1 MPNKIKTYIV
11 HRLVVADI
19 DLPKLFNILILSN
32 GNYTDARFLPIRKVY
47 G

>member
-1 MPNKIKTYIV
+1 MPNKIKTYLV

-19 DLPKLFNILILSN
+19 DLPKLFNILLSN